1 MGKSIKGT
9 KTEKNLSLLLC
20 LFFIYYIVLASFP
33 FVHNLDADFNI
44 WNVKLVVI
52 LEGKHNHEDNPQSAC
67 FDFHQ
72 IRLVE
77 VGDCPVCQF
86 GNNSRYLFFSFI
98 NNLFYDA
105 FVQKN
110 SFSDSYHFSTYK
122 YNIPHLRAPPVS

>member
-1 MGKSIKGT
+1 M
-9 KTEKNLSLLLC
+9 KTIREKYLKIISPLLC
-20 LFFIYYIVLASFP
+20 FIIIFISSITYIPYF
-33 FVHNLDADFNI
+33 HNLEADLNI
-44 WNVKLVVI
+44 WNVDSLII
-52 LEGKHNHEDNPQSAC
+52 LEGKHNHEDNPNSAC

-98 NNLFYDA
+98 NNFFYDA